1 MAHISIRVSQDGLR
15 REVHSGGDLPS
26 LFYEFQ
32 TRDHAALPEFD
43 GGDFALIA
51 MLPIAMHGMVDLQ
64 TEFEVD
70 SRLLDGLDHYQ
81 EVWHSW
87 RPDIFKKK
95 IKITTAG
102 EYLRSPSPGLS
113 SSAVV
118 AFSSGLDSTFTLS
131 RHVKKD
137 AGRAIRNVQT
147 AVMIHG
153 FDMPLEAD
161 DGFETLAQNG
171 LSICRELG
179 VGFVTVKTNWRR
191 IIQSWEMT
199 FGVGLASVLHQ
210 FTKVHD
216 VALIATEESYCN
228 SAPVWGNSFW
238 SDRFFSS
245 SRLKIESDGGA
256 YDRIER
262 AQYISRHPGLVPYI
276 RVCYAGPRTGENCGT
291 CPKCVLTK
299 LNFLAAG
306 VAEPW
311 PFPQGLSPELIQKMK
326 IKNPWQEVFLEII
339 LSKIENAPM
348 VDDAIVCAVRQR
360 LKRHRLYNNWKRVLP
375 SLGLGRPALGAN
387 RSLNLH
393 AR

>member
-1 MAHISIRVSQDGLR
+1 M
-15 REVHSGGDLPS
+15 PS
-26 LFYEFQ
+26 LFYEFK

-51 MLPIAMHGMVDLQ
+51 MLPIAMHGMIDLQ

-95 IKITTAG
+95 IKITPAG
-102 EYLRSPSPGLS
+102 EYLRSQAPANSP
-113 SSAVV
+113 SAVV

-137 AGRAIRNVQT
+137 AGRPIRNVQT
-147 AVMIHG
+147 AVMVHG
-153 FDMPLEAD
+153 FDMPLEAN
-161 DGFETLAQNG
+161 DGFESLAQNG

-179 VGFVTVKTNWRR
+179 VDFVTVKTNWRR

-228 SAPVWGNSFW
+228 SPPVWGNSFW

-245 SRLKIESDGGA
+245 SRLKVESDGGA

-262 AQYISRHPGLVPYI
+262 AQYIRRHPRLVPYI

-311 PFPQGLSPELIQKMK
+311 PFPQGLSPKLIQEMK

-339 LSKIENAPM
+339 LSKIEKTPT

-360 LKRHRLYNNWKRVLP
+360 LKRHRLRNNWKRLLP
-375 SLGLGRPALGAN
+375 LLGLRRPALDAN
-387 RSLNLH
+387 RLRNH
-393 AR
+393 HTR

>member
-15 REVHSGGDLPS
+15 REVHSGGDLPA

-32 TRDHAALPEFD
+32 PRDHAVPPEFD

-51 MLPIAMHGMVDLQ
+51 MLPIAMHGMIDLH

-70 SRLLDGLDHYQ
+70 SALLDGLDHYQ

-95 IKITTAG
+95 IKITTEG
-102 EYLRSPSPGLS
+102 EVLRSPIPGPS
-113 SSAVV
+113 STVV

-137 AGRAIRNVQT
+137 AGRPIRDIQT
-147 AVMIHG
+147 AVMVHG
-153 FDMPLEAD
+153 FDMPLEAS

-171 LSICRELG
+171 LSICREHR
-179 VGFVTVKTNWRR
+179 VGLITVKTNWRR

-210 FTKVHD
+210 FTKAHD
-216 VALIATEESYCN
+216 IALIATEESYRN

-245 SRLKIESDGGA
+245 SKLKIESDGGA

-262 AQYISRHPGLVPYI
+262 ARYISRHPELVPYI

-291 CPKCVLTK
+291 CPKCILTK

-306 VAEPW
+306 VAKPW
-311 PFPQGLSPELIQKMK
+311 PFPQGLSPELVQKMK

-339 LSKIENAPM
+339 LSKIENIPT
-348 VDDAIVCAVRQR
+348 VDDSIVCAVRQR
-360 LKRHRLYNNWKRVLP
+360 LKRHRLRNNWKKILP
-375 SLGLGRPALGAN
+375 SLGLGRPVPDGN
-387 RSLNLH
+387 RLLNLPT
-393 AR
+393 R